1 MFNGKWKTPQT
12 HQTLS
17 TLQITDVDATEWILH
32 SGTSSHTFGNSSLFT
47 SLTKYV
53 GADSV
58 MVGNGEFQPITLTGT
73 VILHTVSGPLLLD
86 NVLIGPKLKQNLIFI
101 TQLLAELPL
110 YVYFSTDK
118 VFIKHRL
125 SGELITEGR
134 KRGNVYML
142 DIQKH
147 KAFFSNRQVAADFNT
162 WHSRLRHC
170 STSVVKLLQAQ
181 GQIRVNNKSTSIQM
195 FVWLVS

>member
-58 MVGNGEFQPITLTGT
+58 MVGNGEFQPITHMGT
-73 VILHTVSGPLLLD
+73 VILHTVSGPILLN
-86 NVLIGPKLKQNLIFI
+86 NVLIEPHF
-101 TQLLAELPL
+101 
-110 YVYFSTDK
+110 Y
-118 VFIKHRL
+118 
-125 SGELITEGR
+125 
-134 KRGNVYML
+134 
-142 DIQKH
+142 
-147 KAFFSNRQVAADFNT
+147 
-162 WHSRLRHC
+162 HSII
-170 STSVVKLLQAQ
+170 S
-181 GQIRVNNKSTSIQM
+181 
-195 FVWLVS
+195 